1 MNHIITKTQYLSA
14 LTYWSN
20 CPNRPAAD
28 HIIYNAIRGFDLKRG
43 FTPITSPIKL
53 SNGAYDWQGFNTAR
67 EDAQH
72 IVRLPY
78 IWPKDQQRF
87 DTAYTEKMKA
97 LSKKYGFE
105 FTPELMEQ
113 LREVLK

>member
-1 MNHIITKTQYLSA
+1 MNYIITKTQYLSA
-14 LTYWSN
+14 KQFWSN
-20 CPNRPAAD
+20 NSNRSAGD

-43 FTPITSPIKL
+43 FTPITSSTKL
-53 SNGAYDWQGFNTAR
+53 NNGARDWQGFTAAKT
-67 EDAQH
+67 DASWA
-72 IVRLPY
+72 VRKPY
-78 IWPKDQQRF
+78 SVAGSAAEYAGR
-87 DTAYTEKMKA
+87 MKE

>member
-14 LTYWSN
+14 KQFWSN
-20 CPNRPAAD
+20 NPNRSAGD

-43 FTPITSPIKL
+43 FTEITSPIKL
-53 SNGAYDWQGFNTAR
+53 SNGAYDWQGFTAAKA
-67 EDAQH
+67 DASWT
-72 IVRLPY
+72 IRKPY
-78 IWPKDQQRF
+78 SVTGSAAEYEGR
-87 DTAYTEKMKA
+87 MKE